1 MIWLQKTI
9 LMSRELLY
17 DRETGK
23 ERSAVHGIIL
33 FKNTSEFHKKEEE
46 EKERLQKAVQE
57 ADAESKAK
65 TDFMNRISHDIRTPI
80 NGIMGM
86 LEILRKNEHN
96 PEKMEEC
103 MDKIQ
108 VSADHL
114 LALVNDVLDMNKLET
129 NQIQE
134 ENEPFD
140 LEVLMREVAVLMNP
154 LLEQNQITHRVHRKN
169 IQHTAL
175 KGSPLQLRQIMLNLF
190 SNAVK
195 YNKPQGSVDTDVE
208 ELS

>member
-86 LEILRKNEHN
+86 LEILRRRWKNVWIRYRYL
-96 PEKMEEC
+96 PIIC
-103 MDKIQ
+103 W
-108 VSADHL
+108 
-114 LALVNDVLDMNKLET
+114 
-129 NQIQE
+129 
-134 ENEPFD
+134 
-140 LEVLMREVAVLMNP
+140 R
-154 LLEQNQITHRVHRKN
+154 
-169 IQHTAL
+169 
-175 KGSPLQLRQIMLNLF
+175 
-190 SNAVK
+190 
-195 YNKPQGSVDTDVE
+195 
-208 ELS
+208 LSTMYWI